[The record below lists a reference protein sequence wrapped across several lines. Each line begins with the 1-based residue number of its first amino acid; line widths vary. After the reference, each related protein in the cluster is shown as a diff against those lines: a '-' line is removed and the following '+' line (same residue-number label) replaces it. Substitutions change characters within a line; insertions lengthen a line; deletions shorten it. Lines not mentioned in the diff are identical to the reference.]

1 MPDFFAFSVEAS
13 PMATR
18 DDFPLDDPIPLFL
31 SNYAEE
37 PEQPGI
43 GKAWDRAVISSRI
56 LKASVLFTTGAI
68 VAAVLLVG
76 NPPTLFP
83 NTTASSLVDTSAPQA
98 GTTQSMPV
106 IQSTAD
112 AQALPPTAREVP
124 TGDEIAAA
132 FKTAYQSQTTEAL
145 FTQFQAWVAKED
157 ARAQVRPVQ
166 PVQDAQAQVE
176 QSARAQ
182 VQSVQKHRHTR
193 HARAEKNARAKLAKN
208 ARAHVRREQNAR
220 AQDRP
225 VQSAQAQVGP
235 EQNAL
240 ASWPERWLGWLH

>member
-1 MPDFFAFSVEAS
+1 
-13 PMATR
+13 MATK
-18 DDFPLDDPIPLFL
+18 DDFPLDDPLPLFL
-31 SNYAEE
+31 SNHAEE
-37 PEQPGI
+37 PEQQPGI
-43 GKAWDRAVISSRI
+43 GKAWDRAVIASRI
-56 LKASVLFTTGAI
+56 LKASVLFTAGAI

-83 NTTASSLVDTSAPQA
+83 NTTASLVDTSAPQA

-145 FTQFQAWVAKED
+145 FTQFQAWAAGED
-157 ARAQVRPVQ
+157 ARAQVQTVQ
-166 PVQDAQAQVE
+166 PVQDAQAQVV

-182 VQSVQKHRHTR
+182 VQSVQKHRHIR
-193 HARAEKNARAKLAKN
+193 HARAEKN

-240 ASWPERWLGWLH
+240 ATWPERWLGWLH

>member
-1 MPDFFAFSVEAS
+1 MAPDLV
-13 PMATR
+13 
-18 DDFPLDDPIPLFL
+18 PLFF
-31 SNYAEE
+31 SGRAEG
-37 PEQPGI
+37 PEQPSI
-43 GKAWDRAVISSRI
+43 GKAWDRAVIASRI

-76 NPPTLFP
+76 NPPALFP
-83 NTTASSLVDTSAPQA
+83 NTTASLVDTSAPQA

-112 AQALPPTAREVP
+112 AQALPPTAREAP

-145 FTQFQAWVAKED
+145 FTQFQAWAAKED

-166 PVQDAQAQVE
+166 PVQDAQAQVV

-182 VQSVQKHRHTR
+182 VRSVQKHRHIR
-193 HARAEKNARAKLAKN
+193 HARAEVRPAKN
-208 ARAHVRREQNAR
+208 ARAHVRREQDSR
-220 AQDRP
+220 AQERP
-225 VQSAQAQVGP
+225 VQNAQAQDGP
-235 EQNAL
+235 VQNTQAT
-240 ASWPERWLGWLH
+240 WPERWLSSLH

>member
-31 SNYAEE
+31 SNHAEE

-76 NPPTLFP
+76 NPPALFP

-145 FTQFQAWVAKED
+145 FTQFQAWAAGED
-157 ARAQVRPVQ
+157 ARTQVQPVQ
-166 PVQDAQAQVE
+166 PVQDAQAQVV

-182 VQSVQKHRHTR
+182 VRSVQKHRHIR
-193 HARAEKNARAKLAKN
+193 HARAEVRPAKN
-208 ARAHVRREQNAR
+208 ARAHVPREQDSR
-220 AQDRP
+220 AQKRP
-225 VQSAQAQVGP
+225 VQNAQ
-235 EQNAL
+235 
-240 ASWPERWLGWLH
+240 